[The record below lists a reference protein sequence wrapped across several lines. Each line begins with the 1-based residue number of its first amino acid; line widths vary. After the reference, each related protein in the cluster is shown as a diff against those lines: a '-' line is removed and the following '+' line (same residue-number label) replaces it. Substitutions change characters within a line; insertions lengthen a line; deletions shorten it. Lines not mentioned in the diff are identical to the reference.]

1 MLAASVGG
9 IDLLTVL
16 IVLGII
22 ALILFVFGYR
32 R

>member
-1 MLAASVGG
+1 MLAASIGG